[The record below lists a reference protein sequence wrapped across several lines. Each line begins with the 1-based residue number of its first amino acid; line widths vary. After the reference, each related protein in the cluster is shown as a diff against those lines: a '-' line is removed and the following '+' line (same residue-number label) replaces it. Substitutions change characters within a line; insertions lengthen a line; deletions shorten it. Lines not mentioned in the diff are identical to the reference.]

1 MVKCPLS
8 VSLDSVVVRRDGK
21 LVLGP
26 LDLDMETR
34 GITVVLGPNGAGK
47 TTFLKVLHGVE
58 RISDG
63 EMHWSVANVQARE
76 EQAYVFQSPIV
87 LRRSVGQNL
96 AYPLKLIGTVKS
108 EISMRVSLWSR
119 KIGLEDALDFPATR
133 LSGGEKQKLA
143 IGRALIRMPKVLFL
157 DEPCANLDGRSIRE
171 IEELLH
177 EATLAGTSIIM
188 TTHNLGQAKRLADSV
203 LFLLGGRLH
212 EQSPASVFFN
222 IPSTSEA
229 QSFLNG
235 DIIE

>member
-1 MVKCPLS
+1 MVKGPLS

-108 EISMRVSLWSR
+108 EISMRVSLWAR

>member
-1 MVKCPLS
+1 MVMGPLS
-8 VSLDSVVVRRDGK
+8 VSLDSIMVRRNGK

-26 LDLDMETR
+26 LDLDMETG
-34 GITVVLGPNGAGK
+34 GIIIVLGPNGAGK

-63 EMHWSVANVQARE
+63 EMHWSVSNIQARE

-108 EISMRVSLWSR
+108 EISTRVRLWAR
-119 KIGLEDALDFPATR
+119 KIGLEDALDLPATR

-171 IEELLH
+171 IEALLR
-177 EATLAGTSIIM
+177 EAKLAGTCIIM
-188 TTHNLGQAKRLADSV
+188 ATHDLGQAKRLADSV
-203 LFLLGGRLH
+203 LFFLGGRLH
-212 EQSPASVFFN
+212 EQGPASAFFN
-222 IPSTSEA
+222 IPSTSDA

>member
-1 MVKCPLS
+1 MVKGPLS

-108 EISMRVSLWSR
+108 EISMRVSLWAR

-212 EQSPASVFFN
+212 EQSTASVFFN

>member
-1 MVKCPLS
+1 MVKGPLS

-87 LRRSVGQNL
+87 LRRSVAQNL

-108 EISMRVSLWSR
+108 EISMRVSLWAR

>member
-1 MVKCPLS
+1 MVKSPLS

-26 LDLDMETR
+26 LNLDMETR

-87 LRRSVGQNL
+87 LRRSVAQNL

-108 EISMRVSLWSR
+108 EISMRVSLWAR

>member
-1 MVKCPLS
+1 MVKGPLS
-8 VSLDSVVVRRDGK
+8 VSLDSVVVRRNGK

-87 LRRSVGQNL
+87 LRRSVAQNL

-108 EISMRVSLWSR
+108 EISMRVSLWAR

>member
-1 MVKCPLS
+1 MVKGPLS

-63 EMHWSVANVQARE
+63 AMHWSVANVQARE

-87 LRRSVGQNL
+87 LRRSVAQNL

-108 EISMRVSLWSR
+108 EISMRVSLWAR

>member
-1 MVKCPLS
+1 MVKGPLS

-63 EMHWSVANVQARE
+63 AMHWSVPNVQARE

-108 EISMRVSLWSR
+108 EISMRVSLWAR
-119 KIGLEDALDFPATR
+119 KIGLEDALDFPATS

>member
-1 MVKCPLS
+1 MVRVPLS
-8 VSLDSVVVRRDGK
+8 VSLDSIMVRRNGK

-26 LDLDMETR
+26 LDLDMEIG
-34 GITVVLGPNGAGK
+34 GIIIVLGPNGAGK

-63 EMHWSVANVQARE
+63 EMHWSVSNIQARE

-108 EISMRVSLWSR
+108 EISTRVRLWAR
-119 KIGLEDALDFPATR
+119 KIGLEDALDLPATR

-171 IEELLH
+171 IEALLR
-177 EATLAGTSIIM
+177 EAKLAGTCIIM
-188 TTHNLGQAKRLADSV
+188 ATHDLGQAKRLADSI

-212 EQSPASVFFN
+212 EQGPASAFFN

>member
-1 MVKCPLS
+1 MVKGPLS
-8 VSLDSVVVRRDGK
+8 VSFNSVVVRRNEK

-26 LDLDMETR
+26 LNLDLETG
-34 GITVVLGPNGAGK
+34 GITIVLGPNGAGK

-63 EMHWSVANVQARE
+63 EMHWSISNVQARE

-108 EISMRVSLWSR
+108 EISMRVSLWAR
-119 KIGLEDALDFPATR
+119 KIGLEDALDFPATG

-157 DEPCANLDGRSIRE
+157 DEPCANLDGRSTRE

-177 EATLAGTSIIM
+177 EATRAGTCIIM
-188 TTHNLGQAKRLADSV
+188 TTHDLGQAKRLADSV

-212 EQSPASVFFN
+212 EQSPAPAFFD

>member
-1 MVKCPLS
+1 MVRGPLS
-8 VSLDSVVVRRDGK
+8 VSLDSIMVRRNGK

-26 LDLDMETR
+26 LDLDMETG
-34 GITVVLGPNGAGK
+34 GIIIVLGPNGAGK

-63 EMHWSVANVQARE
+63 EMHWSVSNIQARE

-96 AYPLKLIGTVKS
+96 SYPLKLIGTVKS
-108 EISMRVSLWSR
+108 EISTRVRLWAR
-119 KIGLEDALDFPATR
+119 KIGLEDALDLPATR

-171 IEELLH
+171 IEALLR
-177 EATLAGTSIIM
+177 EARLAGTCIIM
-188 TTHNLGQAKRLADSV
+188 ATHDLGQAKRLADSI

-212 EQSPASVFFN
+212 EQGPASAFFN

>member
-1 MVKCPLS
+1 MVKGPLS

-26 LDLDMETR
+26 LNLDMETR

-87 LRRSVGQNL
+87 LRRSVAQNL

-108 EISMRVSLWSR
+108 EISMRVSLWAR